1 MTSTGFEDAK
11 TAKVNGTTLAYRE
24 VGEGEPVVFV
34 HGAISDLRTWEQ
46 QLAAVGSS
54 YRAITYS
61 RRFYRPNECSDPGG
75 TDFSL
80 LAVEDL
86 AAFLREIGAAPA
98 HLVGNS
104 YGAYVSLVTAI
115 RYPELVKTV
124 VAEEPPVLRLFVSV
138 PPRPTELVRL
148 LVTRP
153 RTAIGIVQ
161 FGAGTMAPAVKL
173 IKRGEESKAA
183 RVFTRGVLG
192 KRAFDRLSQER
203 WDQIHENL
211 FEMKLLKRDAELFPP
226 IDDDGV
232 RGIRAPVLL
241 LVGEQSPLHL
251 RVLVDR
257 LEELLPE
264 MERVEIPDASHLMH
278 EDNAAVVNEVI
289 LDFLGRHRD
298 RPMSPPSP

>member
-1 MTSTGFEDAK
+1 MTTNAFEGIE

-24 VGEGEPVVFV
+24 QGEGEPVVFV

-46 QLAAVGSS
+46 QLGAVGSS

-61 RRFYRPNECSDPGG
+61 RRFFRPNECSDPGG
-75 TDFSL
+75 SDLSL

-86 AAFLREIGAAPA
+86 VAFLREIGAAPA

-115 RYPELVKTV
+115 RHPELVRTV

-138 PPRPTELVRL
+138 PPRPMEILRLV
-148 LVTRP
+148 VSRP

-173 IKRGEESKAA
+173 IKRGEESKAV

-241 LVGEQSPLHL
+241 VVGEQSPLHL

-257 LEELLPE
+257 LEELLPD

-278 EDNAAVVNEVI
+278 EDNAAVVNEAI
-289 LDFLGRHRD
+289 LGFLGRHRD

>member
-1 MTSTGFEDAK
+1 MSSAFVGISE
-11 TAKVNGTTLAYRE
+11 AKVNGTTLAYRE
-24 VGEGEPVVFV
+24 QGEGAPVVFV
-34 HGAISDLRTWEQ
+34 HGAISDLRTWEH

-54 YRAITYS
+54 YRAVTYS
-61 RRFYRPNECSDPGG
+61 RRFARPNERSDPGG
-75 TDFSL
+75 SDLSL

-138 PPRPTELVRL
+138 PPRPTELLRV

-153 RTAIGIVQ
+153 RTAIGLVQ

-241 LVGEQSPLHL
+241 VVGEQSPLHL

-257 LEELLPE
+257 LEELLPD

-278 EDNAAVVNEVI
+278 EDNAAAVNEVI
-289 LDFLGRHRD
+289 VGFLDRRGSRAGLA
-298 RPMSPPSP
+298 PSS

>member
-1 MTSTGFEDAK
+1 MTSTAFGAIK

-24 VGEGEPVVFV
+24 AGDGEPVVFV

-46 QLAAVGSS
+46 QLGAVGSS

-61 RRFYRPNECSDPGG
+61 RRFSRPNERSDPGG
-75 TDFSL
+75 SDLSL

-86 AAFLREIGAAPA
+86 VAFLREIGAAPA

-138 PPRPTELVRL
+138 PPRPTELLRL
-148 LVTRP
+148 LVTRL

-161 FGAGTMAPAVKL
+161 FGAGTMAPVVKL

-211 FEMKLLKRDAELFPP
+211 FEMKFVERDVELFPP

-241 LVGEQSPLHL
+241 VVGEQSPLHL

-257 LEELLPE
+257 LEELLPD

-289 LDFLGRHRD
+289 LGFLGRHRD
-298 RPMSPPSP
+298 RPMPPP

>member
-1 MTSTGFEDAK
+1 
-11 TAKVNGTTLAYRE
+11 
-24 VGEGEPVVFV
+24 
-34 HGAISDLRTWEQ
+34 
-46 QLAAVGSS
+46 
-54 YRAITYS
+54 
-61 RRFYRPNECSDPGG
+61 
-75 TDFSL
+75 L

-115 RYPELVKTV
+115 RYPELVKTI

-138 PPRPTELVRL
+138 PPRSTELLRL

-153 RTAIGIVQ
+153 RTAIGLVQ

-241 LVGEQSPLHL
+241 VVGEQSPLHL

-257 LEELLPE
+257 LEELLPD

-289 LDFLGRHRD
+289 LGFLGRHRD

>member
-1 MTSTGFEDAK
+1 MTTNAFEGIK

-24 VGEGEPVVFV
+24 QGEGEPVVFV

-46 QLAAVGSS
+46 QLGAVGSS

-61 RRFYRPNECSDPGG
+61 RRFFRPNERSDPGG
-75 TDFSL
+75 SDLSL

-86 AAFLREIGAAPA
+86 VAFLREIGAAPA

-138 PPRPTELVRL
+138 PPRPTELLRL

-173 IKRGEESKAA
+173 IKRGEESKAVQ
-183 RVFTRGVLG
+183 VFTRGVLG

-232 RGIRAPVLL
+232 RGIRVPVLL
-241 LVGEQSPLHL
+241 VVGEQSPLHL

-257 LEELLPE
+257 LEELLPD

-289 LDFLGRHRD
+289 LGFLD
-298 RPMSPPSP
+298 RSRSQTGLAPSS